1 MVKTEAIYLL
11 ITNESECVSK
21 QLGLTLVSIE
31 SYIGGAWVSAFTR
44 DDLTKEVLNQ
54 AKDFT
59 STIRQI
65 IADLNG
71 EMEGTHLDDE
81 NLFDRYHDDIC
92 ILNEMLE
99 WTYDEDNLIQ
109 MTHEEWDELELSKA
123 EIAG

>member
-11 ITNESECVSK
+11 VTNESECVSK

-31 SYIGGAWVSAFTR
+31 SYIGGAGVSAFTR

-59 STIRQI
+59 STIRQAV
-65 IADLNG
+65 ADLNS

-92 ILNEMLE
+92 ILNEILE

-109 MTHEEWDELELSKA
+109 MAHEDWDERELSKA
-123 EIAG
+123 EMAG